1 MPNNRGS
8 LFWSAAPVSR
18 SLTWQRETIGK
29 HVVFKIQVKRVSK
42 INNLQHKT
50 SFPTLPELHS
60 ALNKNG
66 LVVLNFSS
74 SLKYGGEFIDTI
86 DELISLRF
94 VWNLVNDSINWW
106 FCVSFI
112 LLVSYDV
119 HLDGKYYMLLSDV
132 RIWRN
137 LFFEGHSLFLIRMIE
152 LLYNQCNNI
161 VYWNFKLFICRVQNV
176 LESEKEKARRN
187 KRILSKL

>member
-1 MPNNRGS
+1 MFRFSFFVMAAVETTCREIQVMPNNRGS

-74 SLKYGGEFIDTI
+74 S
-86 DELISLRF
+86 
-94 VWNLVNDSINWW
+94 
-106 FCVSFI
+106 
-112 LLVSYDV
+112 
-119 HLDGKYYMLLSDV
+119 
-132 RIWRN
+132 
-137 LFFEGHSLFLIRMIE
+137 
-152 LLYNQCNNI
+152 
-161 VYWNFKLFICRVQNV
+161 
-176 LESEKEKARRN
+176 
-187 KRILSKL
+187 